1 MAYLRN
7 ATINL
12 LNLHFGIHA
21 IAMDAGSA
29 FFGVFL
35 LKAGVSVPAVLA
47 AIAFILALRFF
58 VRPLVVVLAT
68 RWGLRPVVT
77 LGTVVSALQF
87 PLLAEVDGIG
97 LALLA
102 ACLIASLGETLYW
115 TSYHAFFAALGDAEH
130 RGHQTGAREALASVA
145 GIIGPLAGGWA
156 LATFGPHFA
165 FGTVAVVQV
174 LSAIPLLGMRNVAVA
189 QTVPGAYRAAWRG
202 VVLFATD
209 GWICAG
215 HSFVWPIALFLS
227 LGESFT
233 AFGGALAL
241 AAVVG
246 ALAGLLL
253 GRHID
258 AGHGARAA
266 AIACGS
272 LAALTLFRAL
282 STQHA
287 ALAVAANA
295 CGGIVACLDIPTLM
309 TALYNQ
315 AKRAPC
321 TLRFHVATE
330 GGWDFGGATG
340 CLLAALMTAAGLPL
354 STAILPSLAGVA
366 LSFVLL
372 RDYYGTAAAKTA
384 PQTE

>member
-7 ATINL
+7 GTINL

-21 IAMDAGSA
+21 LAIEAGNV
-29 FFGVFL
+29 FFAVFL
-35 LKAGVSVPAVLA
+35 LKAGLSTPAVLA
-47 AIAFILALRFF
+47 AIAFILTVRFL
-58 VRPLVVVLAT
+58 VRPLVVVLAM
-68 RWGLRPVVT
+68 RWGLRPLVA
-77 LGTVVSALQF
+77 LGTIVSALQF
-87 PLLAEVDGIG
+87 PLLAEVHGIG

-115 TSYHAFFAALGDAEH
+115 TSYHSYFAALGDTEH
-130 RGHQTGAREALASVA
+130 RGHQIGAREALASLA

-156 LATFGPHFA
+156 LATLGPHIA

-174 LSAIPLLGMRNVAVA
+174 LSAIPLFGMRNVAVA

-202 VVLFATD
+202 VALFAAD
-209 GWICAG
+209 GWIGTG

-246 ALAGLLL
+246 AIAGLLL

-258 AGHGARAA
+258 GGYGARAA

-272 LAALTLFRAL
+272 FAALTLFRAL
-282 STQHA
+282 STDNA
-287 ALAVAANA
+287 VLAVAANA
-295 CGGIVACLDIPTLM
+295 CGAIVACLYIPTLM
-309 TALYNQ
+309 TAVYNQ

-321 TLRFHVATE
+321 TLRFHVAAE

-340 CLLAALMTAAGLPL
+340 CLVAALMAAAGLPL
-354 STAILPSLAGVA
+354 SDGILLSLGGIS

-372 RDYYGTAAAKTA
+372 RLYYDPAVAETA
-384 PQTE
+384 PQAE